1 MEECLVTRDETVSL
15 LMMIQAAYPNYKPPD
30 KRVTVNTWH
39 LMLNEVDYNVAEAAL
54 KAYIMSDT
62 SGFAPAIGQLM
73 EKVRLITQPQELN
86 EMEAWSLVRK
96 AIRSSGYNSV
106 SEFAKLPSIVQR
118 AVGQPSQLKEW
129 ALDEN
134 FNANVVGSN
143 FMRTYRAELDR
154 AKMISKLPENI
165 QQRIEQN
172 RNKYTAEI
180 EEKNR
185 LEIENGQLAMLALE
199 TVTEGVP
206 MPEKYREQLENMK
219 NER

>member
-1 MEECLVTRDETVSL
+1 MTRDETISL
-15 LMMIQAAYPNYKPPD
+15 LMMIQAAYPNYKPLD

-96 AIRSSGYNSV
+96 AIRNSGYNSV
-106 SEFAKLPSIVQR
+106 SEFVKLPPIVQR

-134 FNANVVGSN
+134 FNANVVSSN
-143 FMRTYRAELDR
+143 FMRTYRTELDR

-165 QQRIEQN
+165 QQRIERN